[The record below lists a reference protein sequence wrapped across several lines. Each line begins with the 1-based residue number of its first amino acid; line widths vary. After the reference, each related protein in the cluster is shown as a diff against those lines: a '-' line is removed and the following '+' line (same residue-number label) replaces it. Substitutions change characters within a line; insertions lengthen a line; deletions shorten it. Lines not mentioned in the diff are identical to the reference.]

1 MLELELPLTDGGG
14 EVKSSERLEQLACQ
28 AIDFLGGGFGMSTTD
43 ALLWAAMMV
52 AAPAVLTLI
61 VVLLV
66 YRQNGRVLANQADQ
80 RLQAMLRTRDFL
92 DALAQDA
99 SMPEGQRRRAQAL
112 ARDYP
117 SGDQLRVFAEHLAD
131 NLRRVTR
138 EPS

>member
-1 MLELELPLTDGGG
+1 MRELELPFAAGGE

-28 AIDFLGGGFGMSTTD
+28 AIDLLGGGFSMSTTD

-99 SMPEGQRRRAQAL
+99 SMPEAQRRRAQVL
-112 ARDYP
+112 AHDYP
-117 SGDQLRVFAEHLAD
+117 RGDQLRVFAEHLAD